1 MLFHRALSGARAAL
15 LAALAGAALL
25 VAPTAHAATPF
36 VWKGHTWKVTS
47 GAMAGVADG
56 SPNNVS
62 IDGSGYLHL
71 KITSTAGTW
80 TASELFTT
88 DDLGFGTYQWQVDGP
103 IDVYDK
109 NVVLGLFPYGPAGGI
124 GKDGT
129 NEIDIEFSRWGQ
141 ASGPN
146 ADWTD
151 YPSSGTTQGEMSFS
165 FSLGGGTLSTSRFVW
180 TSTSIEDF
188 LMTGI
193 QPIGSTTGLVKSWTY
208 APANAMVNIPQQA
221 MPLGINLWCF
231 AIPSDAKD
239 EEVVIRDFE
248 FVPEGTAI
256 PDAGAEAGASA
267 GADGSAG
274 VDAGASAGASGDS
287 DAGVGPSAD
296 SDAGV
301 SAGSACSA
309 SDSGASVPSS
319 PEDTPAPSSSGCSCT
334 VARTGTPAEG
344 ALLFLSTALVAVRR
358 RRSRAERAYRARPIS
373 VALGTSMSLPV
384 SSGSSARSDGKRCQ
398 ASAVHRR
405 RACTAPAPSSTSSL
419 AVPSRAKRSKKSG
432 SGRCGL
438 GRPGRAPGTPP
449 WPGDRATTR
458 GAPVRVPA
466 PLYAALRLR
475 DAHGGRA
482 PGPPGRGPG
491 SRDHRATVVGLPPGF
506 TPIGRRPRPVLLR
519 GEPQI
524 VVVSAPFYLGEWVR
538 ERRSLRVSSP

>member
-1 MLFHRALSGARAAL
+1 MLFRRAVAGARAAL
-15 LAALAGAALL
+15 AAATSGAVLL
-25 VAPTAHAATPF
+25 VAPAAHAATPF

-47 GAMAGVADG
+47 GGMAGVADG
-56 SPNNVS
+56 SPSNVS

-71 KITSTAGTW
+71 KITNTAGTW
-80 TASELFTT
+80 TASELFTS

-193 QPIGSTTGLVKSWTY
+193 QPIGSTTDLVKSWTY

-256 PDAGAEAGASA
+256 PDAGAGSGGEAGADSGVGASA
-267 GADGSAG
+267 GADSG
-274 VDAGASAGASGDS
+274 AGAGAGASGDS
-287 DAGVGPSAD
+287 GVGAGGDSAAGAGPSAD
-296 SDAGV
+296 SDAGS
-301 SAGSACSA
+301 SADAG
-309 SDSGASVPSS
+309 GALPSS
-319 PEDTPAPSSSGCSCT
+319 PGDTPSPPSSSGCRCT
-334 VARTGTPAEG
+334 VAKTDRSAAG
-344 ALLFLSTALVAVRR
+344 ALLFLSAALVALRR
-358 RRSRAERAYRARPIS
+358 RRS
-373 VALGTSMSLPV
+373 
-384 SSGSSARSDGKRCQ
+384 
-398 ASAVHRR
+398 
-405 RACTAPAPSSTSSL
+405 
-419 AVPSRAKRSKKSG
+419 
-432 SGRCGL
+432 
-438 GRPGRAPGTPP
+438 
-449 WPGDRATTR
+449 
-458 GAPVRVPA
+458 
-466 PLYAALRLR
+466 
-475 DAHGGRA
+475 
-482 PGPPGRGPG
+482 
-491 SRDHRATVVGLPPGF
+491 
-506 TPIGRRPRPVLLR
+506 
-519 GEPQI
+519 
-524 VVVSAPFYLGEWVR
+524 
-538 ERRSLRVSSP
+538 

>member
-1 MLFHRALSGARAAL
+1 MLFHRAVSGARAVLLAAISGAAL
-15 LAALAGAALL
+15 LAAP
-25 VAPTAHAATPF
+25 VAHAATPF

-47 GAMAGVADG
+47 GGMAGVADG
-56 SPNNVS
+56 SPSNVS

-71 KITSTAGTW
+71 KITNTAGTW

-256 PDAGAEAGASA
+256 PDAGAASGGDASA
-267 GADGSAG
+267 GAGADSGASPGA
-274 VDAGASAGASGDS
+274 DAGAGAGVGVDVGADAGA
-287 DAGVGPSAD
+287 GPSAD
-296 SDAGV
+296 SDAAM
-301 SAGSACSA
+301 SAGADAGS
-309 SDSGASVPSS
+309 SGALPSS
-319 PEDTPAPSSSGCSCT
+319 PGETPSPSSSSGCGCT
-334 VARTGTPAEG
+334 VAKTDSSAGG
-344 ALLFLSTALVAVRR
+344 ALLFLSAALVALRR
-358 RRSRAERAYRARPIS
+358 RRS
-373 VALGTSMSLPV
+373 
-384 SSGSSARSDGKRCQ
+384 
-398 ASAVHRR
+398 
-405 RACTAPAPSSTSSL
+405 
-419 AVPSRAKRSKKSG
+419 
-432 SGRCGL
+432 
-438 GRPGRAPGTPP
+438 
-449 WPGDRATTR
+449 
-458 GAPVRVPA
+458 
-466 PLYAALRLR
+466 
-475 DAHGGRA
+475 
-482 PGPPGRGPG
+482 
-491 SRDHRATVVGLPPGF
+491 
-506 TPIGRRPRPVLLR
+506 
-519 GEPQI
+519 
-524 VVVSAPFYLGEWVR
+524 
-538 ERRSLRVSSP
+538 

>member
-1 MLFHRALSGARAAL
+1 MLFHRAGARAAL
-15 LAALAGAALL
+15 LAATSGAALL
-25 VAPTAHAATPF
+25 VAPAAHAATPF
-36 VWKGHTWKVTS
+36 VWKGHTWNVTS
-47 GAMAGVADG
+47 GGMAGVADG
-56 SPNNVS
+56 SPTNVS

-71 KITSTAGTW
+71 KITNTDGTW

-141 ASGPN
+141 ANGPN

-248 FVPEGTAI
+248 FVPEGTPI
-256 PDAGAEAGASA
+256 PDAGAGAGGDASA
-267 GADGSAG
+267 SA
-274 VDAGASAGASGDS
+274 DAGAGAGGGADSGANGDS
-287 DAGVGPSAD
+287 DAGVGASAD

-301 SAGSACSA
+301 SSGAGVNSEAGAGAGSGAGA
-309 SDSGASVPSS
+309 DSGSVPSS
-319 PEDTPAPSSSGCSCT
+319 PGDTSTPSSSGCSCT
-334 VARTGTPAEG
+334 VARTDAPAGG
-344 ALLFLSTALVAVRR
+344 ALLFLSAALVAVRR
-358 RRSRAERAYRARPIS
+358 RRSRERAGR
-373 VALGTSMSLPV
+373 
-384 SSGSSARSDGKRCQ
+384 
-398 ASAVHRR
+398 
-405 RACTAPAPSSTSSL
+405 
-419 AVPSRAKRSKKSG
+419 AVPSPSAF
-432 SGRCGL
+432 
-438 GRPGRAPGTPP
+438 
-449 WPGDRATTR
+449 
-458 GAPVRVPA
+458 
-466 PLYAALRLR
+466 
-475 DAHGGRA
+475 
-482 PGPPGRGPG
+482 
-491 SRDHRATVVGLPPGF
+491 LP
-506 TPIGRRPRPVLLR
+506 
-519 GEPQI
+519 
-524 VVVSAPFYLGEWVR
+524 
-538 ERRSLRVSSP
+538 